1 MEKNMSAEY
10 RVKVSVSNNLLIQ
23 AIENAGYKNQS
34 DFSRAIDCNA
44 SYINMLCGLR
54 ISPMTREGEFT
65 KVANQVMEALGACP
79 TDLWTEEQLTMNLK
93 KSSSWSVMG
102 REELNELMNG
112 APKSLLESVAGQE
125 LKKTMDEVRKT
136 LTYKEQQLIG
146 MRFDDDKS
154 LEQIGKELGITK
166 ERVRQ
171 MEAKALRKLRYP
183 SRSDKLKD
191 FVEEM

>member
-1 MEKNMSAEY
+1 MSEEY

-34 DFSRAIDCNA
+34 DFARAIGCGTSN
-44 SYINMLCGLR
+44 INMLCGLR

-102 REELNELMNG
+102 REELHVLMNG
-112 APKSLLESVAGQE
+112 EQKSLLESVAGQE
-125 LKKTMDEVRKT
+125 LKKAMDDVRKT
-136 LTYKEQQLIG
+136 LTYREQQIIG
-146 MRFDDDKS
+146 LRFDEDKS
-154 LEQIGKELGITK
+154 LEECGKELGVSR

-171 MEAKALRKLRYP
+171 MEAKALRKMRYP
-183 SRSDKLKD
+183 SRSDQLKD

>member
-1 MEKNMSAEY
+1 MSEEY
-10 RVKVSVSNNLLIQ
+10 RVKVSVSNNLLLR
-23 AIENAGYKNQS
+23 AIEDAGYKTQS
-34 DFSRAIDCNA
+34 EFARAINCKV

-54 ISPMTREGEFT
+54 ISPMTQEGEFT

-79 TDLWTEEQLTMNLK
+79 TDLWTEEQLTMSLK

-102 REELNELMNG
+102 REELHVLMNG
-112 APKSLLESVAGQE
+112 EQKSLLQGVLQQE
-125 LKKTMDEVRKT
+125 LKQTMDEVRKT

-146 MRFDDDKS
+146 MRFDDNKT
-154 LEQIGKELGITK
+154 LEEVGKELGVSR

-171 MEAKALRKLRYP
+171 LEAKALRKMRYP
-183 SRSDKLKD
+183 SRSERLKD

>member
-1 MEKNMSAEY
+1 MSAEY

-34 DFSRAIDCNA
+34 DFARAIDCNA

-93 KSSSWSVMG
+93 RSSSWSVMG
-102 REELNELMNG
+102 REELNELMHG

-125 LKKTMDEVRKT
+125 LKKAMDAVRKT
-136 LTYKEQQLIG
+136 LTFREQQVIG
-146 MRFDDDKS
+146 MRFDDDKTM
-154 LEQIGKELGITK
+154 EECGKELGLSK
-166 ERVRQ
+166 EGVRNI
-171 MEAKALRKLRYP
+171 EAKALRKIRLTSRGDQLR
-183 SRSDKLKD
+183 D
-191 FVEEM
+191 FIEEM

>member
-1 MEKNMSAEY
+1 MSAEY

-34 DFSRAIDCNA
+34 DFARAIDCNA

-54 ISPMTREGEFT
+54 VSPINQEGEFT
-65 KVANQVMEALGACP
+65 KVANIVMEALGACP
-79 TDLWTEEQLTMNLK
+79 TDLWTEEQLTMSLK

-102 REELNELMNG
+102 REELNELMHG

-125 LKKTMDEVRKT
+125 LKKAMDEVRKT
-136 LTYKEQQLIG
+136 LTFREQQLIG

-154 LEQIGKELGITK
+154 LEQIGEELGVSR

-171 MEAKALRKLRYP
+171 MEVKALRKLRIRGDQMK
-183 SRSDKLKD
+183 S
-191 FVEEM
+191 FAEEEV

>member
-1 MEKNMSAEY
+1 MSEEY
-10 RVKVSVSNNLLIQ
+10 RVKVSVSNNLLVQ

-34 DFSRAIDCNA
+34 DFARAIDCNA
-44 SYINMLCGLR
+44 SYVNMLCGLR

-65 KVANQVMEALGACP
+65 KAANQVMEALGACP

-125 LKKTMDEVRKT
+125 LKKAMDESRKS
-136 LTYKEQQLIG
+136 LTFREQRIIG
-146 MRFDDDKS
+146 LRFDDDKT
-154 LEQIGKELGITK
+154 LEEVGKEVGLTRQ
-166 ERVRQ
+166 RVRDI
-171 MEAKALRKLRYP
+171 EARALRKLRL
-183 SRSDKLKD
+183 RGDQLKS
-191 FVEEM
+191 FVEEEVQ

>member
-1 MEKNMSAEY
+1 MSAEY

-166 ERVRQ
+166 ERVRHI
-171 MEAKALRKLRYP
+171 EAKALRKMRHP
-183 SRSDKLKD
+183 NRSDQLKD
-191 FVEEM
+191 FIEEM

>member
-1 MEKNMSAEY
+1 MSAEY
-10 RVKVSVSNNLLIQ
+10 RVKVLVSNNLLIQ
-23 AIENAGYKNQS
+23 AIENAGYKTQS
-34 DFSRAIDCNA
+34 EFARAIDCGT

-54 ISPMTREGEFT
+54 VSPINQEGEFT

-79 TDLWTEEQLTMNLK
+79 TDLWTEEQLTMSLK

>member
-34 DFSRAIDCNA
+34 DFARAIDCNA
-44 SYINMLCGLR
+44 SYVNMLCGLR

-65 KVANQVMEALGACP
+65 KAANQVMEALGACP

-93 KSSSWSVMG
+93 RSSSWSVMG
-102 REELNELMNG
+102 REELNELMHG

-125 LKKTMDEVRKT
+125 LKKAMDESRKS
-136 LTYKEQQLIG
+136 LTFREQRIIG
-146 MRFDDDKS
+146 LRFDDDKT
-154 LEQIGKELGITK
+154 LEEVGKEVGLTRQ
-166 ERVRQ
+166 RVRDI
-171 MEAKALRKLRYP
+171 EARALRKLRLRGDQL
-183 SRSDKLKD
+183 RS

>member
-79 TDLWTEEQLTMNLK
+79 TDLWTEEQLTMSLK

-125 LKKTMDEVRKT
+125 LKKAMDGVRKT
-136 LTYKEQQLIG
+136 LSFREQRVIG

-154 LEQIGKELGITK
+154 LEECGKELGLSK
-166 ERVRQ
+166 EGVRHI
-171 MEAKALRKLRYP
+171 EAKALRKMRHP
-183 SRSDKLKD
+183 NRSDQLKD
-191 FVEEM
+191 FIEEM